1 MSAHKMNASET
12 SAHETNAR
20 ETSTRKTPR
29 GTRRTQP
36 TQAGTVRRMLGL
48 IAPYRLRL
56 AAVVIFVILT
66 VVGTLALPV
75 LAGRAVDCALGPGQV
90 DFKELARIAAIMLAT
105 IAATSASQWALSAV
119 SNRIAYD
126 AVYDLRSQ
134 AFDHLQELPLSYV
147 DSHEHGDLASRIV
160 TDAEQVASGL
170 LMGFQQFPTG
180 ILTIL
185 VTLAFMFALNVQ
197 IAIVVALLTP
207 LSVWGAR
214 FISSHS
220 SQHFSGQAHYRGKL
234 TAMAEETIGGI
245 STVETFGMG
254 EELSEQFSE
263 LDKKLGDESFR
274 AVFFSSLANPTM
286 RFANSLVYA
295 AIGVFGAFVVISGG
309 ITVGGLTTFLGYAD
323 QYAKPFNDI
332 TGVVTEL
339 QNSVAC
345 AKRLFALIDEE
356 AQTPEPADAQTLSK
370 VKGNVVLNHIGFS
383 YDGKTPVLADVDLTV
398 APGQRIA
405 LVGKTGCG
413 KTTLMNLLMRFY
425 DVNAGS
431 VCVDGVDVRNLTR
444 ASLRTSWGMVLQD
457 TWIRHATV
465 RENIALGKPGATD
478 EEIRAAAKEAYADG
492 FIQRLPDGYNTVL
505 DGNASLSAGQ
515 RQLLCIARVMLARP
529 QMLILDEATSNID
542 TRTELLVQRAFD
554 RLMEGRTSFVV
565 AHRLSTVRDAN
576 LICVMEDGVICERGT
591 HEELLRA
598 GGLYTTIYE
607 SQFAP
612 SE

>member
-1 MSAHKMNASET
+1 MSRTIHR
-12 SAHETNAR
+12 AR
-20 ETSTRKTPR
+20 QS
-29 GTRRTQP
+29 
-36 TQAGTVRRMLGL
+36 GTVRRMLGL

-56 AAVVIFVILT
+56 AAVAILVVLT

-75 LAGRAVDCALGPGQV
+75 LAGRAVDCAIGPNEV
-90 DFKELARIAAIMLAT
+90 NFEELAHIALFMLAT
-105 IAATSASQWALSAV
+105 IVVTSASQWALSAV

-126 AVYDLRSQ
+126 AVYDLRTQ
-134 AFDHLQELPLSYV
+134 AFDHLQELPLSYI

-185 VTLAFMFALNVQ
+185 ITLAFMFALNVQ

-220 SQHFSGQAHYRGKL
+220 AQHFSGQAHYRGKL

-254 EELSEQFSE
+254 EELSEQFSD

-295 AIGVFGAFVVISGG
+295 AIGIFGAFVVISGG

-345 AKRLFALIDEE
+345 AKRLFALIDED
-356 AQTPEPADAQTLSK
+356 AQVPEPTNAQALCN
-370 VKGNVVLNHIGFS
+370 VKGTVELNHVGFS
-383 YDGKTPVLADVDLTV
+383 YDGKTPVLTDVDLSV
-398 APGQRIA
+398 RPGQRIA

-425 DVNAGS
+425 DVTAGS
-431 VCVDGVDVRNLTR
+431 ISVDGVDVRELTR

-465 RENIALGKPGATD
+465 RENIALGKPDATD
-478 EEIRAAAKEAYADG
+478 EEVRAAAREAYADG
-492 FIQRLPDGYNTVL
+492 FIQRLPNGYDTVL

-565 AHRLSTVRDAN
+565 AHRLSTVRDAD
-576 LICVMEDGVICERGT
+576 LICVMEHGVIRERGT

-598 GGLYTTIYE
+598 GGLYTTIYQ